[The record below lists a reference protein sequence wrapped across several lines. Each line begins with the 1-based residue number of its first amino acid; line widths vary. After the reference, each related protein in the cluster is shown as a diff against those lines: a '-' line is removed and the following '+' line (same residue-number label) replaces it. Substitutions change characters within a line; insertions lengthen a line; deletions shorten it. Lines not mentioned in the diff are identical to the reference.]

1 MLPKLLDSS
10 RIRRLIGFAAIAQGV
25 LGFLAPR
32 KLTKVNARLWFREAF
47 ENPGDLEV
55 TDAYAGIVRDMSLAA
70 VLFGLLTLRRAAKD
84 EEDAIEA
91 ELEDD
96 ADAEPE
102 DDAED
107 DADDEDDD

>member
-1 MLPKLLDSS
+1 
-10 RIRRLIGFAAIAQGV
+10 
-25 LGFLAPR
+25 
-32 KLTKVNARLWFREAF
+32 
-47 ENPGDLEV
+47 
-55 TDAYAGIVRDMSLAA
+55 MSLAA

>member
-1 MLPKLLDSS
+1 MLPKLLNSS
-10 RIRRLIGFAAIAQGV
+10 RVRRLIGFAAIAQGV
-25 LGFLAPR
+25 LGVLAPR

-96 ADAEPE
+96 A
-102 DDAED
+102 ED